1 MGFHAVTG
9 QQLENQRT
17 QIKAIKT
24 SKPILDKVYEK
35 TQKGPFFFV
44 LRE

>member
-35 TQKGPFFFV
+35 THKKDLFFFCST
-44 LRE
+44 